1 MTVLNHVTIVAAS
14 EEAGRIRHDRDDRA
28 PIHGSHL
35 LVATGRRPR
44 LERLGLEQAGVEVAR
59 DGIVVDED
67 RRTTN
72 KASSPSAIAAQDP
85 ASPTAAVYESA
96 LVVASIDFGLQ
107 SRARLNL
114 MPSVTLH
121 SAGNCPA
128 RLTED
133 QARSRNL
140 DVRMSCASALDNDR
154 AVTEGDTAG
163 FVKLVRVG
171 HRVVGVT
178 IVGANAGNLLLP
190 CSLSLR
196 GKSGRWSLANEVV
209 AYPTRSELSK
219 AAAFTRFEPWIFG
232 TLARQWARPLAVTR
246 VAEKLSANGD
256 YYYTGMFERLSIFQ
270 ARRVAPTARGF
281 GRTGWPVSM
290 RCICGARSLD
300 LETFQPAVAC
310 SLHLIRRRFGR
321 S

>member
-1 MTVLNHVTIVAAS
+1 MLNHVTIVAAS

-44 LERLGLEQAGVEVAR
+44 LERLGLEQAGAEVAR

-128 RLTED
+128 R
-133 QARSRNL
+133 
-140 DVRMSCASALDNDR
+140 
-154 AVTEGDTAG
+154 
-163 FVKLVRVG
+163 
-171 HRVVGVT
+171 
-178 IVGANAGNLLLP
+178 
-190 CSLSLR
+190 
-196 GKSGRWSLANEVV
+196 
-209 AYPTRSELSK
+209 
-219 AAAFTRFEPWIFG
+219 
-232 TLARQWARPLAVTR
+232 
-246 VAEKLSANGD
+246 
-256 YYYTGMFERLSIFQ
+256 
-270 ARRVAPTARGF
+270 
-281 GRTGWPVSM
+281 
-290 RCICGARSLD
+290 
-300 LETFQPAVAC
+300 
-310 SLHLIRRRFGR
+310 
-321 S
+321 